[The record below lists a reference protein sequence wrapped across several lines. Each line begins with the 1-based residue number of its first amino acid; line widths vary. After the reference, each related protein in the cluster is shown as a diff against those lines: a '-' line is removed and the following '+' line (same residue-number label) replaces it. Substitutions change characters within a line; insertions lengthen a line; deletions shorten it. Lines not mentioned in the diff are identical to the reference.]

1 MTDVGDWIER
11 QCAKP
16 PALVMFVVCV
26 SVGPFV
32 NLDATN
38 YAISVFTAGLL
49 LLTLAGAR
57 RSDKAMH
64 TKLDDVV
71 DAIEDAPSEHVRL
84 EDRTE
89 AEIEAA
95 RVQP

>member
-1 MTDVGDWIER
+1 MGDWIER

-16 PALVMFVVCV
+16 PALVIFCICVVI
-26 SVGPFV
+26 GPR
-32 NLDATN
+32 LSLEATN

-49 LLTLAGAR
+49 LLTVGGAR

-71 DAIEDAPSEHVRL
+71 DAVEGAPSDHVRL
-84 EDRTE
+84 EERTE
-89 AEIEAA
+89 KEIEQV
-95 RVQP
+95 RK